1 MPGRYSTTN
10 SKTKPMSRRVLITGG
25 AGFVGSSLGLGLR
38 ERYSDWKIIAL
49 DNLKRRGSELNL
61 PRLKQAGI
69 EFIHGDVRNI
79 EDLDAAVIQPDL
91 ILECSAEPSVLA
103 GYNSPGYLLQTNL
116 VGTINCLE
124 LARQTQADFIFLSTS
139 RIYPIAHLSNLKY
152 TETETRFELLDEQSL
167 PGVSSRGISEDFPLH
182 GARSLYGTTKLA
194 SELLIAEYADAY
206 NLRTLVNR
214 CGVLTGPW
222 QMGKV
227 DQGVFALWMAF
238 HYFERSLK
246 YIGYGGT
253 GKQVRDFLHVADLLD
268 LIDLQIQRLD
278 EFKGQTFNV
287 GGGAKNTL
295 SLYET
300 TQLCQEITGN
310 KILIN
315 PVSETR
321 VGDIPIFI
329 TDSSKIIQ
337 ITGWQPKRDARI
349 TLNEIY
355 TWIDQFKDIVS
366 QIFL

>member
-1 MPGRYSTTN
+1 V
-10 SKTKPMSRRVLITGG
+10 SRRVLITGG
-25 AGFVGSSLGLGLR
+25 AGFVGSCLGLGLA

-79 EDLDAAVIQPDL
+79 EDLDPIALKPDL

-103 GYNSPGYLLQTNL
+103 GYNSPGYVLQTNL

-139 RIYPIAHLSNLKY
+139 RVYPIAHLGTLKY
-152 TETETRFELLDEQSL
+152 KETETRFQLLDEQSL
-167 PGVSSRGISEDFPLH
+167 PGVSSQGISEEFPLD
-182 GARSLYGTTKLA
+182 GARSLYGATKLA

-206 NLRTLVNR
+206 GMRTLINR

-238 HYFERSLK
+238 HYFQKSLK

-253 GKQVRDFLHVADLLD
+253 GKQVRDFLHIADLLD
-268 LIDLQIQRLD
+268 LIDIQIQRFEEL
-278 EFKGQTFNV
+278 KGKTFNV
-287 GGGAKNTL
+287 GGGVENTL

-300 TQLCQEITGN
+300 TQLCQKITGYE
-310 KILIN
+310 IPIT
-315 PVSETR
+315 PVVETR
-321 VGDIPIFI
+321 TGDVPIYI
-329 TDSSKIIQ
+329 TDSRKITET
-337 ITGWQPKRDARI
+337 TGWKPKRNAEN
-349 TLNEIY
+349 TLTEIY
-355 TWIDQFKDIVS
+355 EWIHKYKDVVNNVFS
-366 QIFL
+366 